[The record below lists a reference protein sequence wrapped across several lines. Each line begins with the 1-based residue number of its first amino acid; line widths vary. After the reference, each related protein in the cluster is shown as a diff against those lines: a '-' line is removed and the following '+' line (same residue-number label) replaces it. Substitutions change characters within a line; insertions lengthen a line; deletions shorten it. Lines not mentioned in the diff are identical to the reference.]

1 MELSSLTQKR
11 QNHVDSCRD
20 NNDTSHEI
28 IANLYSDSSHFIYE
42 ILQNADDAK
51 ASEVEF
57 KLTSEK
63 LSITHNGKPFIFE
76 DVESITTVGFSA
88 KADDVNTIGKFG
100 IGFKSV
106 FAITKKPCIHS
117 GEANFEIRDFI
128 VPKEI
133 DSINIEPEI
142 TKIILPFN
150 DPENDN
156 SYKQISEH
164 LQKLKSESL
173 LFLRNIKKIK
183 WNTDTDSNY
192 YLVEINGNKANLISK
207 NTGEKKYFLCKKTI
221 EIEKTELEIVVAY
234 LLKDEVIAP
243 VNDSKL
249 FVFFPTKEAT
259 DLKFLVHAPYK
270 TTPSR
275 ETIPFHDT
283 QNQQIT
289 KALASLIAQGVI
301 ILKNEK
307 LLTVNVLSM
316 LPIDSEHSHPIYSEA
331 FAQVKSILEKE
342 ALLPTKTGTYEKAGN
357 VILAREKELTKL
369 LKITDCKALFKRERW
384 LSTDITSNK
393 TAELRS
399 YLTDKL
405 NISEIT
411 MQKFCKAI
419 TKKFIK
425 SKSDGWLVKFYS
437 SLVGNESLYRKDIWE
452 KGILRERP
460 IIRLKN
466 NKNVNPEN
474 ESGDLQVYLPVIGKS
489 RFKTVKETLLKN
501 KEAKQFLEKL
511 GLKKPDSITEIKQFI
526 IPKYQGNI
534 IELNKYTKDFERV
547 LEIWSQSDEYRKTE
561 IVDLLK
567 ESKFVRCVTENRS
580 ISYQVPKQ
588 VYFPTEKLS
597 AWFDKNSCDDIFFL
611 DLSIKLS
618 EQKRKFIESLGVK
631 YELKTSG
638 ASNVKVNSYGRYER
652 SVNGFN
658 PNFDIHGL
666 EYSLNN
672 ITIER
677 SILLWAILINNTNK
691 LKGHIETRT
700 NQNYPYN
707 KGELKTSQAMGL
719 LNNHAWL
726 YNKTGELFN
735 VQIGQITLGDL
746 NDKYLKENENIEKLV
761 KILGLKL
768 DEILAFEEKT
778 GKKVVS
784 QEDYEW
790 FLELKKKHDEKKE
803 CEADGWYP
811 EVNPNDVKPT
821 IVHFDLLEP
830 ESQDLSVQGAGEGP
844 TDRDQENNDHEE
856 NGDNNESSFPKNSK
870 AIGDWGEEVAEKYLR
885 DKYPNNDVIN
895 LNKYGTGKGYDFIIK
910 DNNGKKIAYY
920 EVKSKTDESPTLF
933 QVSGTQWNWAK
944 KLHSSKKG
952 DMYRIL
958 VISNVG
964 TKKPKIGEI
973 KNPVGCW
980 ESGKLY
986 ADPVN
991 IKL

>member
-133 DSINIEPEI
+133 ESINIEPEI

-173 LFLRNIKKIK
+173 LFLRNIKKIQ
-183 WNTDTDSNY
+183 WNTDTDSDY
-192 YLVEINGNKANLISK
+192 YLVEINGNKANLTSK
-207 NTGEKKYFLCKKTI
+207 NTDEKKYFLCKKTI

-393 TAELRS
+393 TVELRS

-411 MQKFCKAI
+411 MQKFCEEI
-419 TKKFIK
+419 TQKFIK
-425 SKSDGWLVKFYS
+425 SKDDSWLIKFYS
-437 SLVGNESLYRKDIWE
+437 SLVGNESLYRSGKGYQ

-466 NKNVNPEN
+466 NTNVNPEN
-474 ESGDLQVYLPVIGKS
+474 ESGDLQVYLPTKGKS
-489 RFKTVKETLLKN
+489 KFKTVKETLLKN

-511 GLKKPDSITEIKQFI
+511 GLKKPDNIAEIIQFI
-526 IPKYQGNI
+526 IPKYQGNVIENKVYLEDVEFI
-534 IELNKYTKDFERV
+534 IESWKNATTENQKE
-547 LEIWSQSDEYRKTE
+547 EICN
-561 IVDLLK
+561 LLK
-567 ESKFVRCVTENRS
+567 KTYFVRCRN
-580 ISYQVPKQ
+580 QVNKVSFQ
-588 VYFPTEKLS
+588 KLEKTYVYFSSETLLN
-597 AWFDKNSCDDIFFL
+597 WFFDGADETVYFIDIGLKITDTMKTFFKCLDVDEHLKINQLDDTIPYGYPNDDRYF
-611 DLSIKLS
+611 
-618 EQKRKFIESLGVK
+618 KRI
-631 YELKTSG
+631 
-638 ASNVKVNSYGRYER
+638 
-652 SVNGFN
+652 NGF
-658 PNFDIHGL
+658 
-666 EYSLNN
+666 
-672 ITIER
+672 
-677 SILLWAILINNTNK
+677 
-691 LKGHIETRT
+691 
-700 NQNYPYN
+700 
-707 KGELKTSQAMGL
+707 
-719 LNNHAWL
+719 
-726 YNKTGELFN
+726 
-735 VQIGQITLGDL
+735 
-746 NDKYLKENENIEKLV
+746 
-761 KILGLKL
+761 
-768 DEILAFEEKT
+768 
-778 GKKVVS
+778 
-784 QEDYEW
+784 
-790 FLELKKKHDEKKE
+790 
-803 CEADGWYP
+803 
-811 EVNPNDVKPT
+811 
-821 IVHFDLLEP
+821 
-830 ESQDLSVQGAGEGP
+830 
-844 TDRDQENNDHEE
+844 
-856 NGDNNESSFPKNSK
+856 
-870 AIGDWGEEVAEKYLR
+870 
-885 DKYPNNDVIN
+885 
-895 LNKYGTGKGYDFIIK
+895 
-910 DNNGKKIAYY
+910 
-920 EVKSKTDESPTLF
+920 
-933 QVSGTQWNWAK
+933 
-944 KLHSSKKG
+944 
-952 DMYRIL
+952 
-958 VISNVG
+958 
-964 TKKPKIGEI
+964 
-973 KNPVGCW
+973 
-980 ESGKLY
+980 
-986 ADPVN
+986 
-991 IKL
+991 